1 MTLGGT
7 LIATPPRESRAPKWK
22 RILAAVA
29 AIIILGVGFGYLM
42 LVAKNPSFIQVL
54 LVAFLCSVFAL
65 GALLYA
71 TFA

>member
-7 LIATPPRESRAPKWK
+7 LIATPRAPKWK
-22 RILAAVA
+22 RTLAAVA